1 MKNFII
7 LILSIGILMSIFIYE
22 DNYFKNTVNYL
33 LTDINH
39 IENKINNKNYEDAKE
54 YFKFYKK
61 SWNGIKCVW
70 DLFVNNDE
78 IDDIDDDIS
87 KCEIYIK
94 NENKEES
101 IVYLRGLKQKYNS
114 ILDRKKIKVKNVI

>member
-22 DNYFKNTVNYL
+22 NNYFKNTTNYL
-33 LTDINH
+33 LSDINH
-39 IENKINNKNYEDAKE
+39 IENKINNSNYKGAKDH
-54 YFKFYKK
+54 FKLYKK
-61 SWNGIKCVW
+61 SWNGIKCIW

-87 KCEIYIK
+87 KCETYI
-94 NENKEES
+94 NNNNKEES
-101 IVYLRGLKQKYNS
+101 ILYLRALKQKFS
-114 ILDRKKIKVKNVI
+114 TILDRKKIKFKNVI